1 MSKINIESS
10 LKKNNIENISLKT
23 QGILQDNKIKYK
35 EDKVINILDIKEEI
49 LKRKSDNYHLI
60 IDFKNQIIKT
70 EYLDIKIRIIKKE
83 IKQNKI
89 KIKYKMIGAKDIFE
103 YEIKWRIYEN

>member
-10 LKKNNIENISLKT
+10 LKKNNIENINLKT

-35 EDKVINILDIKEEI
+35 EDNVMNILNIKEEI
-49 LKRKSDNYHLI
+49 LKRKSDNYDLI

-70 EYLDIKIRIIKKE
+70 EYLDIKIRIIEKE

-89 KIKYKMIGAKDIFE
+89 KIKYKMIDAKDIFE
-103 YEIKWRIYEN
+103 YKIKWR